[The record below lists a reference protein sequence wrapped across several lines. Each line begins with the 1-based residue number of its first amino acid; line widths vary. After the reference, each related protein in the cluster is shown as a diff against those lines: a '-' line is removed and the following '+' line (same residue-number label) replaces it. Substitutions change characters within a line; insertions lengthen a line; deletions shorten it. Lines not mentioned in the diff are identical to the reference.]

1 MPVLSQKKCRILFH
15 RGPDD
20 LNQWAS
26 LENDIFYHSRL
37 SILDLSN
44 KGSQA
49 MISHSGRFV
58 ISYNGEIYNHLD
70 IRSKIESEK
79 EVLWKSTYDPRLF

>member
-1 MPVLSQKKCRILFH
+1 
-15 RGPDD
+15 
-20 LNQWAS
+20 
-26 LENDIFYHSRL
+26 
-37 SILDLSN
+37 
-44 KGSQA
+44 

-79 EVLWKSTYDPRLF
+79 EVLWKSTCDTETL

>member
-1 MPVLSQKKCRILFH
+1 MNMPVLSQKMSDSLFH

-26 LENDIFYHSRL
+26 LENDIFFAHSRL

-44 KGSQA
+44 KAVNQ
-49 MISHSGRFV
+49 
-58 ISYNGEIYNHLD
+58 
-70 IRSKIESEK
+70 
-79 EVLWKSTYDPRLF
+79 

>member
-1 MPVLSQKKCRILFH
+1 
-15 RGPDD
+15 
-20 LNQWAS
+20 
-26 LENDIFYHSRL
+26 
-37 SILDLSN
+37 
-44 KGSQA
+44 

-79 EVLWKSTYDPRLF
+79 EVLWKSTCDTETLLEAIELFGMDMALNLLRECLHLHYGTIRKKIISSER

>member
-1 MPVLSQKKCRILFH
+1 
-15 RGPDD
+15 
-20 LNQWAS
+20 
-26 LENDIFYHSRL
+26 
-37 SILDLSN
+37 
-44 KGSQA
+44 

-79 EVLWKSTYDPRLF
+79 RFYGKVLVIPDSLEAIELLEWTWL